1 MKRTIVLVCLTGT
14 TIVAA
19 GTWPVSEA
27 DVRVMCP
34 MTVGGSFD
42 VKTNALSGSVSAN
55 ASRSTALDGS
65 LAVDLHTLDTGI
77 SLRNEHLRQ
86 QYLEVDKAPGYDKAV
101 LTEIELQ
108 GLNRDAPEGKGSFSG
123 SLALHGVTKPVTG
136 HVEVRK
142 GGAGLQVKAS
152 FPVRL
157 ADYAIAEPRY
167 LGVGVKDTVQ
177 VNVAFNVA
185 QGGQK

>member
-1 MKRTIVLVCLTGT
+1 MKRTVALVFLAGA

-19 GTWPVSEA
+19 GSWPVSQA

-42 VKTNALSGSVSAN
+42 VKTNALSGSMSAN

-86 QYLEVDKAPGYDKAV
+86 QYLEVDKAPEYGQAV
-101 LTEIELQ
+101 LTNIELQ
-108 GLNRDAPEGKGSFSG
+108 GVNRDAPQGKGSFTG
-123 SLALHGVTKPVTG
+123 SLALHGVTKPVSG
-136 HVEVRK
+136 PLEVRK
-142 GGAGLQVKAS
+142 EGSGLQVKAS

-157 ADYAIAEPRY
+157 ADYAISEPRY

-177 VNVAFNVA
+177 VNVTFSVT
-185 QGGQK
+185 Q

>member
-1 MKRTIVLVCLTGT
+1 MKRTIALVFLAGATV
-14 TIVAA
+14 VAA
-19 GTWPVSEA
+19 GSWPVSEA

-42 VKTNALSGSVSAN
+42 VKTNALSGSVSAS

-86 QYLEVDKAPGYDKAV
+86 QYLEVDKAPGYDQAV
-101 LTEIELQ
+101 LTEIQLQ
-108 GLNRDAPEGKGSFSG
+108 GLNPDAPQGRGSFNG
-123 SLALHGVTKPVTG
+123 SLTLHGVTKPVTG
-136 HVEVRK
+136 PIEVRK
-142 GGAGLQVKAS
+142 AGAGLQVKAS

-157 ADYAIAEPRY
+157 ADYAIPAPRY
-167 LGVGVKDTVQ
+167 LGVGVKDTVL
-177 VNVAFNVA
+177 VNVTFSVA
-185 QGGQK
+185 Q

>member
-1 MKRTIVLVCLTGT
+1 MKPTFLVVFLGGA

-19 GTWPVSEA
+19 GTWPVGQG

-34 MTVGGSFD
+34 MTVGGGFE
-42 VKTNALSGSVSAN
+42 VRTNALSGSVSAS

-77 SLRNEHLRQ
+77 SLRNDHLRQ
-86 QYLEVDKAPGYDKAV
+86 HYLEVDKAPGYDQAV

-108 GLNRDAPEGKGSFSG
+108 GVNRDAPQGKGSFTG

-136 HVEVRK
+136 PIEVRK

-177 VNVAFNVA
+177 VNVTFSVA
-185 QGGQK
+185 Q

>member
-1 MKRTIVLVCLTGT
+1 MKWTIVLVCLAGT

-86 QYLEVDKAPGYDKAV
+86 QYLEVDKAPGYDQAV
-101 LTEIELQ
+101 LTGIELQ
-108 GLNRDAPEGKGSFSG
+108 GLNRDAPQGKGSFTG
-123 SLALHGVTKPVTG
+123 SLALHGVTKSVTG
-136 HVEVRK
+136 QVEVRK

-177 VNVAFNVA
+177 VNVAFKVA
-185 QGGQK
+185 Q